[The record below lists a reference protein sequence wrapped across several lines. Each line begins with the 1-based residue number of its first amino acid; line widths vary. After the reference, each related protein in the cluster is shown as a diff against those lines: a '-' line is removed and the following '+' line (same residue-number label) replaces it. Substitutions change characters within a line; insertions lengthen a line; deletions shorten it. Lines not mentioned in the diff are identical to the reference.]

1 MWNYELEVCNL
12 LSTNLEMSSSLTIV
26 KRLFKQTNTEIVL
39 VQYFFADPHK
49 VIFFCFV
56 QLVLRCFVELVL
68 LRFRASAPLK
78 TTWGGWCRCSCP
90 YHSFVNLLPNSFAP
104 ALLPHHKRAEY
115 LQCTQ
120 TAVSSKK
127 WYSAKHWLSFYI
139 FLSNHCPRKKNFF
152 WSSTMLKQWLL
163 TFCYWPPIG
172 KQANISPK

>member
-26 KRLFKQTNTEIVL
+26 KRLFKQTNIENCACAVS
-39 VQYFFADPHK
+39 FFADPHK
-49 VIFFCFV
+49 VIFFFFV

-104 ALLPHHKRAEY
+104 PPCPFCHTRNAPNTCNAPQ
-115 LQCTQ
+115 LQCPVKNDIVPNIDWVFTFSYQ
-120 TAVSSKK
+120 IIALAKK
-127 WYSAKHWLSFYI
+127 L
-139 FLSNHCPRKKNFF
+139 FF
-152 WSSTMLKQWLL
+152 WVPQ
-163 TFCYWPPIG
+163 C
-172 KQANISPK
+172 

>member
-1 MWNYELEVCNL
+1 
-12 LSTNLEMSSSLTIV
+12 MSSSLTIA

-127 WYSAKHWLSFYI
+127 
-139 FLSNHCPRKKNFF
+139 
-152 WSSTMLKQWLL
+152 
-163 TFCYWPPIG
+163 
-172 KQANISPK
+172 

>member
-26 KRLFKQTNTEIVL
+26 NRLFKQTNIENCAL
-39 VQYFFADPHK
+39 SLFADPHK

-104 ALLPHHKRAEY
+104 PPPPLPLLPHHKGAEY
-115 LQCTQ
+115 LQCTP
-120 TAVSSKK
+120 TAVPSKK

-139 FLSNHCPRKKNFF
+139 FLSNHCPRKKKLFF
-152 WSSTMLKQWLL
+152 GVPQ
-163 TFCYWPPIG
+163 F
-172 KQANISPK
+172 